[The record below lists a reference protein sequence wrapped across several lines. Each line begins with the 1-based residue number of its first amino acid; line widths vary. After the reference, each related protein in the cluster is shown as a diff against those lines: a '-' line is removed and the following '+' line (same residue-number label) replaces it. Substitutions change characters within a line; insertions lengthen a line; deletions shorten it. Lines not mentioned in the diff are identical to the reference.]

1 MTNYWAIAIGINQYP
16 QLPPLVYAE
25 RDAQSLIQSLIN
37 DAGFL
42 PDTCVRLTD
51 NSPPAAWG
59 ATTPDRAGIQTAIAQ
74 VCQRLKPGDCLW
86 LFFSGYGMHYQGKD
100 YLMPQDSD
108 PTQPAQTGL
117 SVEFLY
123 SLLQAAPTK
132 NLLVL
137 LDINRSQGVLSGVS
151 AGAHTA
157 ALAEQYGIPTLLS
170 CRQNQLSHE
179 TIALRHGLFTAAV
192 LEGLKRPGCVTLEH
206 LVQFLQTR
214 LPELSDHHWRP
225 RQEPLAV
232 IPDDLRYQLIVP
244 GKETMSPSLPAF
256 APVDAPASSQQV
268 LRQEE
273 PPRSARSEW
282 QSPKKSELHPDWR
295 PSSLQPP
302 NQSPFTRQEP
312 PLEQV
317 VPPPLVP
324 VVSASEPQ
332 REPGFTPPLSASLP
346 TPPPPP
352 PHRTPVAIAPDVSSG
367 VSSDASEERSWW
379 HLVRWGSGLLSLL
392 MVAVIVRNLDTVLR
406 SPSNGGQTVAVQPSP
421 GVVAPPAG
429 NSLPN
434 PAANSITATTQ
445 SPLPLPSPAPLANP
459 AANSLNVPV
468 QSPVPPVPDTRPVN
482 EAAPLMSDRDIMNAA
497 MATLTKVR
505 AESSSNQ
512 VSELSEAIRLL
523 RQIRPD
529 QPLYKDAQQAIDR
542 WSQVILDM
550 ASGRAMQRNGGDLW
564 LAANN
569 YRAAIA
575 AAQLVP
581 SDRADTYQAAQQA
594 IAGWSQQIFNL
605 ANVHAQSGALSQ
617 AVQVAQLVP
626 PGTAAY
632 DAAQGAI
639 ATWQNQLASG
649 IDAAPQDSPLAF

>member
-1 MTNYWAIAIGINQYP
+1 PVAR
-16 QLPPLVYAE
+16 LPLVYAE

-42 PDTCVRLTD
+42 PDYCVRLTD

-59 ATTPDRAGIQTAIAQ
+59 ATTPDRTGIQTAIAQ
-74 VCQRLKPGDCLW
+74 VCQRLKPSDCLW

-157 ALAEQYGIPTLLS
+157 ALAEQYGIPTVLS

-225 RQEPLAV
+225 RQEPLAI
-232 IPDDLRYQLIVP
+232 IPDNLRYQLIVP
-244 GKETMSPSLPAF
+244 GKETLSPALPSF
-256 APVDAPASSQQV
+256 APVEAPDQLQPAPHQD
-268 LRQEE
+268 E
-273 PPRSARSEW
+273 PPRRAGSEW
-282 QSPKKSELHPDWR
+282 PSPQTPELHPDWR
-295 PSSLQPP
+295 TPSLQAPSQTP
-302 NQSPFTRQEP
+302 ATRPER
-312 PLEQV
+312 PLERSSP
-317 VPPPLVP
+317 PPPLVP
-324 VVSASEPQ
+324 VGSESESQ
-332 REPGFTPPLSASLP
+332 RQQESTPLPSESLP
-346 TPPPPP
+346 APPPP
-352 PHRTPVAIAPDVSSG
+352 PHHTPAAIAADVAD
-367 VSSDASEERSWW
+367 VAEDRSWW
-379 HLVRWGSGLLSLL
+379 QLVRWGSGLLSLL
-392 MVAVIVRNLDTVLR
+392 IVAVIVRNLDMVMR
-406 SPSNGGQTVAVQPSP
+406 SPANGGQTVAVQPSP
-421 GVVAPPAG
+421 AVAVPPTG

-434 PAANSITATTQ
+434 PAANSITAQ
-445 SPLPLPSPAPLANP
+445 PPAPLPSPATAANP
-459 AANSLNVPV
+459 AANSLNVPP
-468 QSPVPPVPDTRPVN
+468 QSPAPFAPDTRPVS
-482 EAAPLMSDRDIMNAA
+482 EAALPMSDRDIMNAA
-497 MATLTKVR
+497 MANLTKVR

-512 VSELSEAIRLL
+512 VSEISEAIRLL

-550 ASGRAMQRNGGDLW
+550 ALGRAMQRNGGDLW

-581 SDRADTYQAAQQA
+581 SDRPDTYQAAQQA
-594 IAGWSQQIFNL
+594 IAGWSQQILNL

-639 ATWQNQLASG
+639 AAWQNQLASG
-649 IDAAPQDSPLAF
+649 IGAAPPDQPLTF

>member
-16 QLPPLVYAE
+16 QLQPLVYAE

-42 PDTCVRLTD
+42 SDFCVRLTD

-59 ATTPDRAGIQTAIAQ
+59 ATTPDRTGIQTAIAQ

-137 LDINRSQGVLSGVS
+137 LDMNRSQGVLSGIG
-151 AGAHTA
+151 AGVHTA
-157 ALAEQYGIPTLLS
+157 ALAEQYGISTLLS
-170 CRQNQLSHE
+170 CRPNQFSHE

-192 LEGLKRPGCVTLEH
+192 LEALKRPGCVTLEH

-232 IPDDLRYQLIVP
+232 IPDDRRYQLIVP
-244 GKETMSPSLPAF
+244 GKETLSPALPSF
-256 APVDAPASSQQV
+256 APVSVPDQMQPV
-268 LRQEE
+268 PRQDE
-273 PPRSARSEW
+273 PPRRAGSEW
-282 QSPKKSELHPDWR
+282 QPPQSPGLHPDWR
-295 PSSLQPP
+295 HPSLQAPS
-302 NQSPFTRQEP
+302 QGSATRQERP
-312 PLEQV
+312 PERV
-317 VPPPLVP
+317 APPPPPLVP
-324 VVSASEPQ
+324 AGLESGSQSEPQ
-332 REPGFTPPLSASLP
+332 HEQGATPLPAAPLPA
-346 TPPPPP
+346 PPPP
-352 PHRTPVAIAPDVSSG
+352 PHQTPAAIAA
-367 VSSDASEERSWW
+367 DASEERSWW
-379 HLVRWGSGLLSLL
+379 QLVRWGSGLLSLL
-392 MVAVIVRNLDTVLR
+392 MVAVIVRNLDTVMR
-406 SPSNGGQTVAVQPSP
+406 SPANGGQTVAVQPSP
-421 GVVAPPAG
+421 AVAAPPTE

-434 PAANSITATTQ
+434 PAANSITAQPPT
-445 SPLPLPSPAPLANP
+445 LPSSPVPVANP
-459 AANSLNVPV
+459 AANSLNVPP
-468 QSPVPPVPDTRPVN
+468 QSLAPSAPDTRPVS
-482 EAAPLMSDRDIMNAA
+482 ESATPLSDRDIMNAA

-505 AESSSNQ
+505 AESPSNQ
-512 VSELSEAIRLL
+512 VSEISEAIQLL

-529 QPLYKDAQQAIDR
+529 QPLYQDAQQAMDR
-542 WSQVILDM
+542 WSLVILDM
-550 ASGRAMQRNGGDLW
+550 ASGRAMQRNGGDLG

-581 SDRADTYQAAQQA
+581 SDRTSTYQAAQQA
-594 IAGWSQQIFNL
+594 IAGWSQQILNL

-632 DAAQGAI
+632 DAAQRAI
-639 ATWQNQLASG
+639 ATWQNQLAPDITPG
-649 IDAAPQDSPLAF
+649 IGAAPPDQPLAF

>member
-16 QLPPLVYAE
+16 QLQPLVYAE

-42 PDTCVRLTD
+42 PDSCVRLTD
-51 NSPPAAWG
+51 SSPDAAWG
-59 ATTPDRAGIQTAIAQ
+59 PTTPDRAGIQMAIAQ

-100 YLMPQDSD
+100 YLLPQDGD

-151 AGAHTA
+151 AGTHTA

-170 CRQNQLSHE
+170 CRPNQFSHE

-232 IPDDLRYQLIVP
+232 IPDDLRYQLIMP
-244 GKETMSPSLPAF
+244 GKEAAPLSLPSFAPADSAGQLPSVSLQHGLPRPTEPDWQRPRSPGSTFDWHSPSFQNPT
-256 APVDAPASSQQV
+256 
-268 LRQEE
+268 
-273 PPRSARSEW
+273 
-282 QSPKKSELHPDWR
+282 
-295 PSSLQPP
+295 
-302 NQSPFTRQEP
+302 TRQERLLEIAP
-312 PLEQV
+312 P
-317 VPPPLVP
+317 
-324 VVSASEPQ
+324 
-332 REPGFTPPLSASLP
+332 P
-346 TPPPPP
+346 TPPSVAPISDAELHREEVVSSAPVPTAPPASP
-352 PHRTPVAIAPDVSSG
+352 PLPHRTPAAIA
-367 VSSDASEERSWW
+367 AETSEERSWQQF
-379 HLVRWGSGLLSLL
+379 VRWGGGLLSLL
-392 MVAVIVRNLDTVLR
+392 MVAVIARNVGTVLR
-406 SPSNGGQTVAVQPSP
+406 SPSDTGQTVAVQPSP
-421 GVVAPPAG
+421 SRVVPPDG

-434 PAANSITATTQ
+434 PAANSITSATQ
-445 SPLPLPSPAPLANP
+445 SPATLPSPPPVANSG
-459 AANSLNVPV
+459 ANSGANSLIVPTA
-468 QSPVPPVPDTRPVN
+468 QPASPPVPDTNLVPGT
-482 EAAPLMSDRDIMNAA
+482 APLASDRDIMNAA

-512 VSELSEAIRLL
+512 VSEIAEAIRLL

-529 QPLYKDAQQAIDR
+529 QPLHQEAQQAIDR

-569 YRAAIA
+569 YRSAIA

-581 SDRADTYQAAQQA
+581 SDRANTYQAAQQA
-594 IAGWSQQIFNL
+594 IAGWSQQILNL

-626 PGTAAY
+626 PGTPVY
-632 DAAQGAI
+632 DAAQRAI
-639 ATWQNQLASG
+639 ATWQNQP
-649 IDAAPQDSPLAF
+649 AAGVGAVPQDQPLAF

>member
-16 QLPPLVYAE
+16 QLQPLVYAE

-42 PDTCVRLTD
+42 PDFCVRLTD

-59 ATTPDRAGIQTAIAQ
+59 ATTPDRTGIQTAIAQ

-100 YLMPQDSD
+100 YLMPQDGD

-232 IPDDLRYQLIVP
+232 IPDTLRYQLIVP
-244 GKETMSPSLPAF
+244 GKETTSPALPSF
-256 APVDAPASSQQV
+256 APVDAPDQVQPV
-268 LRQEE
+268 LRQDE
-273 PPRSARSEW
+273 PPRQAGSAWQPARS
-282 QSPKKSELHPDWR
+282 PELHPDWR
-295 PSSLQPP
+295 HASPQAPS
-302 NQSPFTRQEP
+302 QSAATQQER
-312 PLEQV
+312 PLEPV
-317 VPPPLVP
+317 TPPPPLVS
-324 VVSASEPQ
+324 VVSESEFQ
-332 REPGFTPPLSASLP
+332 REPGTAPPSVPLP
-346 TPPPPP
+346 APPPPP
-352 PHRTPVAIAPDVSSG
+352 PHRTPAAIAA
-367 VSSDASEERSWW
+367 DASEERSWW
-379 HLVRWGSGLLSLL
+379 QLVRWGGGLLSLL
-392 MVAVIVRNLDTVLR
+392 MVAVIARNLDTVMR
-406 SPSNGGQTVAVQPSP
+406 SPANGGQSVAVQPSP
-421 GVVAPPAG
+421 QVALPPAG

-434 PAANSITATTQ
+434 PAANSITAQ
-445 SPLPLPSPAPLANP
+445 PPAPLPSPASVANP
-459 AANSLNVPV
+459 AANSLNAPP
-468 QSPVPPVPDTRPVN
+468 QFPSPSAPDIRPVS
-482 EAAPLMSDRDIMNAA
+482 EAAPPLSDRDIMNAA
-497 MATLTKVR
+497 MANLTKVR

-512 VSELSEAIRLL
+512 VSEISEAIRLL

-529 QPLYKDAQQAIDR
+529 QPLYKDAQQAMDR
-542 WSQVILDM
+542 WSLVILDM

-581 SDRADTYQAAQQA
+581 SDRANTYQAAQQA
-594 IAGWSQQIFNL
+594 IASWSQKILDL

-632 DAAQGAI
+632 DAAQRAI

-649 IDAAPQDSPLAF
+649 IGAAPQDQPLAF

>member
-16 QLPPLVYAE
+16 QLQPLVYAE

-42 PDTCVRLTD
+42 PDSCVRLTD

-59 ATTPDRAGIQTAIAQ
+59 ATTPDRTGIQMAIAQ
-74 VCQRLKPGDCLW
+74 VCQRLKPNDCLW

-137 LDINRSQGVLSGVS
+137 LDMNRSQGVLSGVS
-151 AGAHTA
+151 AGTHTA

-206 LVQFLQTR
+206 LVQFLQMR

-225 RQEPLAV
+225 RQEPLAI
-232 IPDDLRYQLIVP
+232 IPDSLRYQLIVP
-244 GKETMSPSLPAF
+244 GKETMSPSLPSF
-256 APVDAPASSQQV
+256 APVDSPDRSQPVPHQD
-268 LRQEE
+268 E
-273 PPRSARSEW
+273 PSRRAESDWQPSRS
-282 QSPKKSELHPDWR
+282 PELHPDWR
-295 PSSLQPP
+295 HSSLQNPSLQNPAIRQDRPVERVAPP
-302 NQSPFTRQEP
+302 
-312 PLEQV
+312 
-317 VPPPLVP
+317 PPPLVP
-324 VVSASEPQ
+324 VGSELEPY
-332 REPGFTPPLSASLP
+332 REQADTPLSPSASLP
-346 TPPPPP
+346 APPP
-352 PHRTPVAIAPDVSSG
+352 PHRTPVAIA
-367 VSSDASEERSWW
+367 SDASEERSWW
-379 HLVRWGSGLLSLL
+379 QLVSWGGGLLSLL
-392 MVAVIVRNLDTVLR
+392 MAAVIVRNVGTVLR
-406 SPSNGGQTVAVQPSP
+406 SPSGGQTIAVQPSP
-421 GVVAPPAG
+421 GVVASPAG

-434 PAANSITATTQ
+434 PAANSITSTAQ
-445 SPLPLPSPAPLANP
+445 PPAPLPTPAPVANS
-459 AANSLNVPV
+459 AANSLNLPA
-468 QSPVPPVPDTRPVN
+468 QSPAPDTRPVS
-482 EAAPLMSDRDIMNAA
+482 ESALPLSDRDIMNAA
-497 MATLTKVR
+497 MANLTKVR

-512 VSELSEAIRLL
+512 VSEISESIRLL

-529 QPLYKDAQQAIDR
+529 QPLYKEAQQAIDR

-581 SDRADTYQAAQQA
+581 SDRATTYQIAQQA
-594 IAGWSQQIFNL
+594 IAGWSQQILNL
-605 ANVHAQSGALSQ
+605 ANVHAQSGALTQ

-639 ATWQNQLASG
+639 ASWQNQLASG
-649 IDAAPQDSPLAF
+649 IGAVPQDQPLAF

>member
-16 QLPPLVYAE
+16 QLQPLVYAE

-42 PDTCVRLTD
+42 PDSCVRLTD

-74 VCQRLKPGDCLW
+74 VCQRLKPNDCLW

-137 LDINRSQGVLSGVS
+137 LDMNRSQGVLSGVS
-151 AGAHTA
+151 AGTHTA

-225 RQEPLAV
+225 RQEPLAI
-232 IPDDLRYQLIVP
+232 IPDSLRYQLIVP
-244 GKETMSPSLPAF
+244 GKETMSPSLPSF
-256 APVDAPASSQQV
+256 APVDAPDRLQPV
-268 LRQEE
+268 PHRDE
-273 PPRSARSEW
+273 PPRRAGSEW
-282 QSPKKSELHPDWR
+282 QPSQSPESHPDWR
-295 PSSLQPP
+295 HSSPQNPSLQTPAI
-302 NQSPFTRQEP
+302 RQDRPVER
-312 PLEQV
+312 V
-317 VPPPLVP
+317 TPPPSPIP
-324 VVSASEPQ
+324 VVSEAELR
-332 REPGFTPPLSASLP
+332 REPADTPLPPSSSLP
-346 TPPPPP
+346 APPPPP
-352 PHRTPVAIAPDVSSG
+352 PHRTPVAIA
-367 VSSDASEERSWW
+367 SDASEERSWW
-379 HLVRWGSGLLSLL
+379 QLVRWGGGLLSLL
-392 MVAVIVRNLDTVLR
+392 MAAVIVRNVGTVLR
-406 SPSNGGQTVAVQPSP
+406 SPSDGQTIAVQPSP
-421 GVVAPPAG
+421 GVVALPAG
-429 NSLPN
+429 TSLPN
-434 PAANSITATTQ
+434 PAANSITSTA
-445 SPLPLPSPAPLANP
+445 PSPAPQPTPVPVANP
-459 AANSLNVPV
+459 AANSLNLPA
-468 QSPVPPVPDTRPVN
+468 QSPVASVPDTRPVS
-482 EAAPLMSDRDIMNAA
+482 EPAPLLSDRDIMNAA
-497 MATLTKVR
+497 MANLTKVR

-512 VSELSEAIRLL
+512 VSEISESIRLL

-581 SDRADTYQAAQQA
+581 SDRANTYQAAQQA
-594 IAGWSQQIFNL
+594 IAGWSQQILNL
-605 ANVHAQSGALSQ
+605 ANIHAQSGALAQ

-639 ATWQNQLASG
+639 ATWQNQLAAG
-649 IDAAPQDSPLAF
+649 IGAVPQDQPLAF

>member
-16 QLPPLVYAE
+16 QLQPLVYAE

-42 PDTCVRLTD
+42 PDSCVRLTD
-51 NSPPAAWG
+51 SSPPAAWG
-59 ATTPDRAGIQTAIAQ
+59 TTKPDRAGIQMAIAQ

-100 YLMPQDSD
+100 YLLPQDGD

-137 LDINRSQGVLSGVS
+137 LDMNRSQGVLSGVS
-151 AGAHTA
+151 AGIHTA

-179 TIALRHGLFTAAV
+179 TIALRHGLFTEAV
-192 LEGLKRPGCVTLEH
+192 IEGLKRPGCVTLEH

-232 IPDDLRYQLIVP
+232 IPDDLRYQLIMP
-244 GKETMSPSLPAF
+244 GKEAVSPSLPSF
-256 APVDAPASSQQV
+256 VPADSPSQLSDSLLQDEV
-268 LRQEE
+268 SRLAKPDWQR
-273 PPRSARSEW
+273 PGIPGSTSEW
-282 QSPKKSELHPDWR
+282 HSPSVQNLAVRRER
-295 PSSLQPP
+295 
-302 NQSPFTRQEP
+302 
-312 PLEQV
+312 PLEI
-317 VPPPLVP
+317 
-324 VVSASEPQ
+324 A
-332 REPGFTPPLSASLP
+332 TPPLPSVPSVSNSDHGEGVAPPAPVSTTRP

-352 PHRTPVAIAPDVSSG
+352 PHRTPAIASE
-367 VSSDASEERSWW
+367 ASEERSWRQ
-379 HLVRWGSGLLSLL
+379 LVRWGSGLLSLL
-392 MVAVIVRNLDTVLR
+392 MVAVIARNVETVLR
-406 SPSNGGQTVAVQPSP
+406 SPSDTGQPVAVQPSP
-421 GVVAPPAG
+421 AAAPPAG

-434 PAANSITATTQ
+434 PAANSITSATQ
-445 SPLPLPSPAPLANP
+445 SPATLPSPPPLANP
-459 AANSLNVPV
+459 AANSLSVPT
-468 QSPVPPVPDTRPVN
+468 QSISPPAPDTNLVTG
-482 EAAPLMSDRDIMNAA
+482 AAPLASDRDIMNAA
-497 MATLTKVR
+497 MANLIKVR

-512 VSELSEAIRLL
+512 VSEISEAIRLL

-529 QPLYKDAQQAIDR
+529 QPLHQEAQQAIDR

-569 YRAAIA
+569 YRSAIA

-594 IAGWSQQIFNL
+594 IAGWSQQILKL

-626 PGTAAY
+626 PGTSAY
-632 DAAQGAI
+632 DASQRAI

-649 IDAAPQDSPLAF
+649 IGTTPQDQPLTF